1 MRFIS
6 GESSTTSRGRPH
18 MPSAP
23 PFLRAMRPKQWAKN
37 ALLALAPLAAGV
49 LFQPTVLLEVVLG
62 IIAFSLTSSGGYIV
76 NDLLDIE
83 SDKLH
88 PKKRFRPIPSGEFPA
103 RIAWPTAI
111 VLLVA
116 PAGIAAAF
124 GFFTFAGVLIA
135 YVIIQLSYCI
145 WLKHQPVIDIIIVAS
160 GFVLRAVAGAA
171 IVGVPITQW
180 FILVIS
186 SGSLFMVAGKR
197 YSEKVESVGKEQSH
211 TRKTLNLYSLG
222 YLRFVWTVAATLTML
237 SYGLWAFDLNGGTS
251 IGSIISVFPFGT
263 ALLLYAYDIERG
275 EASAPEDVVLKDV
288 RLLVCGA
295 IWAALFLLSVL
306 ARQYGWQVPNL
317 S

>member
-1 MRFIS
+1 MS
-6 GESSTTSRGRPH
+6 
-18 MPSAP
+18 SAP
-23 PFLRAMRPKQWAKN
+23 PFIRALRPKQWAKN
-37 ALLALAPLAAGV
+37 VLLALAPLAAGV
-49 LFQPTVLLEVVLG
+49 LIHPDVILEVILG
-62 IIAFSLTSSGGYIV
+62 LVAFPLSSSGRHIV
-76 NDLLDIE
+76 NDLLHIE
-83 SDKLH
+83 SARLH
-88 PKKRFRPIPSGEFPA
+88 PKKRFRPIPSGEFPV

-111 VLLVA
+111 VLLLA
-116 PAGIAAAF
+116 PAIVSALLGYWLF
-124 GFFTFAGVLIA
+124 GGVLIA

-145 WLKHQPVIDIIIVAS
+145 WLKHQPVIDILIVAS
-160 GFVLRAVAGAA
+160 GFVLRAIAGAA

-180 FILVIS
+180 FLLVIS

-197 YSEKVESVGKEQSH
+197 YSEKVESVGKEESH

-251 IGSIISVFPFGT
+251 VGSIASVFPFGT

-288 RLLVCGA
+288 RLMVCGL

-306 ARQYGWQVPNL
+306 ARQYGWEIPTL
-317 S
+317 